1 MFYFIATSLV
11 NAFIAGLLGF
21 LVISKN
27 WRDLA
32 NKLFFGLS
40 ISVVFWALN
49 YWQWLSSQNA
59 NSALVFSRL
68 FSVGAL
74 FIPIFYFHWVLIF
87 SGTNKQYKTFLKVL
101 YFIAFV
107 FLSLSFSKL
116 FIEGVGQKLFFPFWP
131 TPGILYNIYL
141 IVIYFGLTIYSLFIL
156 WRSYIRSNDSHQK
169 AIIKY
174 IILGSFIGFSG
185 GATNFFLWYDIPIL
199 PYGNILVSFYPLA
212 LALASFRHGLFN
224 IKVIATELLTLTVW
238 IAVLVE
244 LILAETWEKRL
255 LEAGLLA
262 FVVVSGIFIIRSVLK
277 EVEQKDKFKDLS
289 ERLESANAQLKQKT
303 LYLTTLQGF
312 THDIGRTLDFKEITQ
327 KIVDG
332 ISEKFGYLAGLLL
345 LVSEDGKMIFPVTI
359 TENTIT
365 KIALKIL
372 PKQMHE
378 YAGDFEHDDTLSI
391 RAVKDNAI
399 QQSNAI
405 ADFLS
410 PPISETLCVTI
421 QKATGLKSGVAIPIR
436 SEGKAIGVLDIF
448 LDRPKEEIGGDEL
461 EVMKTLANQ
470 IGIVLKNAS
479 LFEQVKEANEK
490 LKELDDLKTDFIS
503 IASHQLRTPLTAIKG
518 YTSMIMEGS
527 YGEVSD
533 KVRVT
538 IGKVFQS
545 AQRLIYIVN
554 DLLDISR
561 IEQGR
566 FTIALEPI
574 KVANVLKDVVEELQQ
589 NAKSKNLS
597 LELAVAPE
605 NMEVTAS
612 ADFNKIRQVFLNVI
626 DNAIKYTNEGY
637 VRVGVEKR
645 ANDVLMSVKD
655 SGIGISEASMKN
667 LFQKF
672 SRAKGV
678 TKLHTDGSGLGLFI
692 VKKIMEA
699 HGGTVWAESEGEG
712 KGSQFYVSIPL
723 QKE

>member
-1 MFYFIATSLV
+1 MIGVAT
-11 NAFIAGLLGF
+11 NLLLPF
-21 LVISKN
+21 LGRFELN
-27 WRDLA
+27 W
-32 NKLFFGLS
+32 
-40 ISVVFWALN
+40 
-49 YWQWLSSQNA
+49 
-59 NSALVFSRL
+59 
-68 FSVGAL
+68 VGQAT
-74 FIPIFYFHWVLIF
+74 IIVMIGAIFY
-87 SGTNKQYKTFLKVL
+87 
-101 YFIAFV
+101 
-107 FLSLSFSKL
+107 
-116 FIEGVGQKLFFPFWP
+116 
-131 TPGILYNIYL
+131 
-141 IVIYFGLTIYSLFIL
+141 
-156 WRSYIRSNDSHQK
+156 
-169 AIIKY
+169 AIIK
-174 IILGSFIGFSG
+174 
-185 GATNFFLWYDIPIL
+185 
-199 PYGNILVSFYPLA
+199 
-212 LALASFRHGLFN
+212 RHLFN
-224 IKVIATELLTLTVW
+224 IKVIATELLTFAVW

-244 LILAETWEKRL
+244 LLLAETWTERM

-262 FVVVSGIFIIRSVLK
+262 FVVVFGILIIRSVLK

-289 ERLESANAQLKQKT
+289 ERLESANTQLKRKT

-312 THDIGRTLDFKEITQ
+312 THDIGKTLDFKEVTQ

-345 LVSEDGKMIFPVTI
+345 LVSEDGKTIAPVTI
-359 TENTIT
+359 TENTVT

-391 RAVKDNAI
+391 RAVKDNVI

-405 ADFLS
+405 ADFLN
-410 PPISETLCVTI
+410 PPISETLCVAI

-448 LDRPKEEIGGDEL
+448 LDRPKEEIEGDEL
-461 EVMKTLANQ
+461 EVMKTLASQ
-470 IGIVLKNAS
+470 IGIVLKNAT

-533 KVRVT
+533 RVRET

-574 KVANVLKDVVEELQQ
+574 KVASVLKDVVEELQQ
-589 NAKSKNLS
+589 NAKTKNLA
-597 LELAVAPE
+597 LELAIAPE
-605 NMEVTAS
+605 NMEVTAT

-637 VRVGVEKR
+637 VRVSVEKR

-655 SGIGISEASMKN
+655 SGLGISEASMKN

-699 HGGTVWAESEGEG
+699 HGGSVGGNRKARAKARSLCVDPVISLIFT
-712 KGSQFYVSIPL
+712 
-723 QKE
+723 

>member
-1 MFYFIATSLV
+1 MFYFITTSLV
-11 NAFIAGLLGF
+11 NAFVAGLLGF

-40 ISVVFWALN
+40 LSVVFWALN
-49 YWQWLSSQNA
+49 YWQWLSSQDA
-59 NSALVFSRL
+59 DSALFFSRL
-68 FSVGAL
+68 FSIGAI
-74 FIPIFYFHWVLIF
+74 FIPIFYFHWVLVFSDLHKKSRVFIKALYF
-87 SGTNKQYKTFLKVL
+87 SGFIFTF
-101 YFIAFV
+101 F
-107 FLSLSFSKL
+107 SFSEF
-116 FIEGVGQKLFFPFWP
+116 FIKGVEQKLFFLFWP
-131 TPGILYNIYL
+131 IPGTLYSIHLILFYL
-141 IVIYFGLTIYSLFIL
+141 GLISYSFFIL
-156 WRSYIRSNDSHQK
+156 WKQYRNSENNKKKSN
-169 AIIKY
+169 AKY
-174 IILGSFIGFSG
+174 ILLGSIIGFSG
-185 GATNFFLWYDIPIL
+185 GATNFFLWYNVPVL
-199 PYGNILVSFYPLA
+199 PYGNILVAFYPLA
-212 LALASFRHGLFN
+212 LALASFRYGLFN
-224 IKVIATELLTLTVW
+224 IKVIATELLVFVVW

-244 LILAETWEKRL
+244 LLLAETWKERV

-262 FVVVSGIFIIRSVLK
+262 FVVVFGVLIIRSVLK

-289 ERLESANAQLKQKT
+289 ERLESLNAQLKRKT

-312 THDIGRTLDFKEITQ
+312 THDIGKTLDFKEITQ
-327 KIVDG
+327 RIVDG

-345 LVSEDGKMIFPVTI
+345 LVSEDGKKIAPVTI

-378 YAGDFEHDDTLSI
+378 YAGDFEYDDTLSI
-391 RAVKDNAI
+391 RAVKDNMV

-405 ADFLS
+405 ADFLN
-410 PPISETLCVTI
+410 PPISETLCVAI
-421 QKATGLKSGVAIPIR
+421 QKATGLRSGVAVPIR

-448 LDRPKEEIGGDEL
+448 LDRPKEEIEEDEL
-461 EVMKTLANQ
+461 EVMKTLASQ
-470 IGIVLKNAS
+470 IGIVLKNAT

-527 YGEVSD
+527 YGEMSE
-533 KVRVT
+533 KVRET

-566 FTIALEPI
+566 FSISLEPI
-574 KVANVLKDVVEELQQ
+574 KVATVLKDVVEELQQ
-589 NAKSKNLS
+589 NAKTKKLS

-605 NMEVTAS
+605 HMEVTAT

-637 VRVGVEKR
+637 VRVSVEKR
-645 ANDVLMSVKD
+645 VNDVLVSVKD
-655 SGIGISEASMKN
+655 SGLGISEASMKN

-699 HGGTVWAESEGEG
+699 HGGNVWAESEGEG

-723 QKE
+723 QKG